1 MKNSEICDKRT
12 FLLITQK
19 EVSTNYIKIFVFTHE
34 SMVKKVKQ
42 QAVKEQ
48 CRFAGIMLL
57 KPLKSSVKDDTAR
70 LFYGTQPPK
79 V

>member
-1 MKNSEICDKRT
+1 MSE
-12 FLLITQK
+12 
-19 EVSTNYIKIFVFTHE
+19 V
-34 SMVKKVKQ
+34 
-42 QAVKEQ
+42 VKEQ

-57 KPLKSSVKDDTAR
+57 KPFKSSVKDDTAR